1 MNLSFGDDGY
11 GVKTIPGIRESV
23 EEEAWDEMQYY
34 ITVVSEALEKLVT
47 RVGEARGA
55 LDSLLP

>member
-1 MNLSFGDDGY
+1 M
-11 GVKTIPGIRESV
+11 KTIPGIRESV

-34 ITVVSEALEKLVT
+34 ITVVSEALENLVT